1 MMYDYESDLIEF
13 WGKVIF
19 FGAFILIWALVF
31 YFVMYS
37 FPFLFISPL
46 TFSITLPFF
55 PAYVFFTRFFTH
67 GQTTTPTYFC
77 KNSFRKEIS
86 IKDLDSRRGWRSGL
100 VGVCQS
106 DIFPCLSLPLFF
118 FPVMRF
124 LLLRLE
130 EDKQTN
136 KPGGLRTALAA
147 LHGPGLFLPLS

>member
-37 FPFLFISPL
+37 FPFLFIPPL
-46 TFSITLPFF
+46 TFSITLSFLS
-55 PAYVFFTRFFTH
+55 AYVFFTRFFYSWTDNH
-67 GQTTTPTYFC
+67 AHFY

-86 IKDLDSRRGWRSGL
+86 IKDPDSRRAWRSGL

-106 DIFPCLSLPLFF
+106 NIFPCMSLPLFSSS
-118 FPVMRF
+118 
-124 LLLRLE
+124 L
-130 EDKQTN
+130 
-136 KPGGLRTALAA
+136 
-147 LHGPGLFLPLS
+147 